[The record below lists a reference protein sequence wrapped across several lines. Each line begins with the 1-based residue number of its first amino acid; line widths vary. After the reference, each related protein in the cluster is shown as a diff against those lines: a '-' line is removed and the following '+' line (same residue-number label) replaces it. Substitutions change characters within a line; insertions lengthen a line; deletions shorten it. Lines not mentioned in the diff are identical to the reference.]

1 MATNPLSELK
11 GMHSYLQEVGED
23 VFIRKE
29 DGGDNPILLKGAHTG
44 VDEINNEIIFTF
56 LSVTERGTIESIV
69 FDELANQ
76 FSTRLSI
83 TPKIWI
89 NNGDTLLTSNTFDGL
104 PTNLTNQVYTHNI
117 GNWGEFYGNQ
127 TPCEITLVI
136 NPKADINKVLRF
148 LEFNSIVRGDDKDI
162 DRTKTITGFKITTE
176 YQTSDSIYE
185 TTPDSLTRIK
195 RRFDKWRIKL
205 PRDIN
210 SANGKGRFRS
220 THFLLTLYFDNTYN
234 KELIMNRLVSYYD
247 PQIF

>member
-1 MATNPLSELK
+1 MSDTN
-11 GMHSYLQEVGED
+11 Q
-23 VFIRKE
+23 
-29 DGGDNPILLKGAHTG
+29 
-44 VDEINNEIIFTF
+44 INNEVIFTF
-56 LSVTERGTIESIV
+56 LSSTTRDENKSIV

-83 TPKIWI
+83 NPKMWI
-89 NNGDTLLTSNTFDGL
+89 NNGDNLLTLGDTVATREKL
-104 PTNLTNQVYTHNI
+104 YTHNI
-117 GNWGEFYGNQ
+117 GNWGEFYG
-127 TPCEITLVI
+127 TDEGCELTLVI

-148 LEFNSIVRGDDKDI
+148 LEFNSIVRGDDKVI

-176 YQTSDSIYE
+176 TQSSNNIYK
-185 TTPDSLTRIK
+185 TTPNSLTRLK

-205 PRDIN
+205 PRDNN
-210 SANGKGRFRS
+210 STSKKGRFRS